1 MIITKIVKKD
11 GKLWE
16 TNHEFKE
23 KLGKNLVLLILDNLE
38 NSLQGDNPLYIIW
51 EEYFY
56 TDNRKEFNEYVL
68 SKWAVKI

>member
-68 SKWAVKI
+68 SKCAVKI